1 MPYERHMMELNTLM
15 RLGRFKEIVMILL
28 KYGFDDLIDRLTFGI
43 MIAAMIIGSS
53 MIITT
58 GIGPFLFGFPA
69 LGVVGYLISGLL
81 GLWLIYNILR
91 QRKY

>member
-1 MPYERHMMELNTLM
+1 MPYERHMMELKTLM